1 MSKSS
6 FLPHPFSLLD
16 KMNEQDIRKKK
27 KKKEKKTSNLDI
39 EENKQEKGI
48 VVSVLLSRVRVIVP
62 NIIVSIPKF
71 LPSQI
76 LELVFFSIAIKKNL
90 DKLVILVIP
99 TLLKT

>member
-16 KMNEQDIRKKK
+16 KMNEQDIRRKK

-48 VVSVLLSRVRVIVP
+48 VVSVLLSRVYVIVP
-62 NIIVSIPKF
+62 KIIVSIPKF
-71 LPSQI
+71 LPFQI
-76 LELVFFSIAIKKNL
+76 LELFLFSIAIKKNSL
-90 DKLVILVIP
+90 I
-99 TLLKT
+99 

>member
-48 VVSVLLSRVRVIVP
+48 VVSVLLSRVYVIVP
-62 NIIVSIPKF
+62 KIIVSIPKF
-71 LPSQI
+71 LPFQI
-76 LELVFFSIAIKKNL
+76 LELFLFSIAIKKNSL
-90 DKLVILVIP
+90 I
-99 TLLKT
+99 

>member
-1 MSKSS
+1 MSKTS

-48 VVSVLLSRVRVIVP
+48 VVSVLLSRVYVIVP
-62 NIIVSIPKF
+62 KIIVSIPKF
-71 LPSQI
+71 LPFQI
-76 LELVFFSIAIKKNL
+76 LELFFFSIAIKKNSL
-90 DKLVILVIP
+90 I
-99 TLLKT
+99 

>member
-1 MSKSS
+1 MSKTS

-48 VVSVLLSRVRVIVP
+48 VVSVLLSRVYVIVP
-62 NIIVSIPKF
+62 KIIVSIPKF
-71 LPSQI
+71 LPFQI
-76 LELVFFSIAIKKNL
+76 LELFLFSIAIKKNSL
-90 DKLVILVIP
+90 I
-99 TLLKT
+99 